1 MSVYLNK
8 NRIVSFADVVRA
20 VDKILSILIEH
31 GTDTNLNIDEYNSL
45 EHYRSL
51 MQYASEQKN
60 D

>member
-1 MSVYLNK
+1 MSVYQGGK
-8 NRIVSFADVVRA
+8 RIVSFADVVIA

-31 GTDTNLNIDEYNSL
+31 GADVNLNIDEYNSL

-51 MQYASEQKN
+51 LQYASEQKN

>member
-1 MSVYLNK
+1 MSVYQGEK
-8 NRIVSFADVVRA
+8 RIVSFVDVVKA

-31 GTDTNLNIDEYNSL
+31 GTNANLNIDEYNSL

-51 MQYASEQKN
+51 LQYASEQKK